1 MFDRSNEN
9 PRTAEEVPAD
19 EISILIMNMQN
30 LVNKYKR
37 SQHKACD
44 IYHDIMMEGKFVD
57 WLQENIE
64 PLWELYGYPPC
75 GKPAWGRFE
84 DEVRKTYL
92 LDNNG

>member
-9 PRTAEEVPAD
+9 PRTAEEIPSD
-19 EISILIMNMQN
+19 EISIFIMNMQN
-30 LVNKYKR
+30 MVNNYRR

-44 IYHDIMMEGKFVD
+44 IYHDIMMKDKFVD
-57 WLQENIE
+57 WLEENIE
-64 PLWELYGYPPC
+64 PLWELYGYPTC
-75 GKPAWGRFE
+75 GEPAWGNFE